1 MLFASLRL
9 VALVAFVTCCSISS
23 TWAQQPGAQSEAV
36 DLVRNRCVRLLLS
49 DTAYAS
55 EQSYQLSGDI
65 HYAQDGAG
73 YYASL
78 TPEGVWPDIDY
89 QSTLSNAWPPS
100 WHLYRL
106 LLVSRQYHRNHDPQ
120 YLAALHRGL
129 AFWISH
135 DFRCPNWWQN
145 QINTPFAYASLLLM
159 LGSEATAPERA
170 FLDDVLR
177 PRIAQAHPTGQN
189 KIWQHDIEARVAL
202 LHHDAAGLAQA
213 LANMASVVEV
223 TTGEGIQ
230 PDYSFQQHGAML
242 QFGNYG
248 LHFVNSLLFW
258 LAVTEG
264 TSYAFTPQKQRVLF
278 DYCANGLRWTVFRGG
293 MDLTTIGRQWRSGAA
308 GKRGQVLYD
317 DLQLVRALNPAQAC
331 RYFLDGFAGPADAA
345 CELRGNQSFWRSG
358 YMVQLAR
365 SKYSLSVK
373 THGPFVKKLESINGE
388 NQLGAYLNDG
398 VSLVQRTGREY
409 RDIGAYWNWAML
421 PGTTCDTTQAPGD
434 KLVLQSSNVAAFVGQ
449 VSDGLAGLSTMAYDR
464 LGLQARKSYFLVGNT
479 LVALGAGIEASEAKN
494 VVTTVNQCYYKAPLV
509 SAEPTP
515 NSLRWLWHDSI
526 GYFFLANSSQPKTLV
541 RANKSA
547 WPAVDVA
554 SPPVPAG
561 GVDVRSTCTI
571 LLPHTQ
577 TSDYAYALQTGLG
590 QTQARDAARHFPVQ
604 VLANTRAVQAI
615 AFNDRVLAAFYQPEK
630 LRMSATLSIAA
641 DSPCLLI
648 YKRTTPKPEVWVAD
662 PTRTLQSVRL
672 NINGTYR
679 TIALPQGDLL
689 GSTVK
694 MGL

>member
-1 MLFASLRL
+1 MNSA
-9 VALVAFVTCCSISS
+9 
-23 TWAQQPGAQSEAV
+23 WAQQPATQLRDVET
-36 DLVRNRCVRLLLS
+36 VRNRCVRLLLS

-55 EQSYQLSGDI
+55 ERSYQLSGDI

-78 TPEGVWPDIDY
+78 TPEGAWSDIDY

-106 LLVSRQYHRNHDPQ
+106 LLVSRRYHRNHDAK

-129 AFWISH
+129 AYWISH

-145 QINTPFAYASLLLM
+145 QINTPFAYSSLLLM
-159 LGSEATAPERA
+159 LGAEATAPERA
-170 FLDDVLR
+170 FLDNVLS
-177 PRIAQAHPTGQN
+177 PRIAQKNPTGQN

-202 LHHDAAGLAQA
+202 LHNDAAQLTQA
-213 LANMASVVEV
+213 LNNMATVIEV

-264 TSYAFTPQKQRVLF
+264 TGYAFAPQKQRVLF

-293 MDLTTIGRQWRSGAA
+293 MDMTTLGRQLRSGAA
-308 GKRGQVLYD
+308 TKRGQVLYD

-331 RYFLDGFAGPADAA
+331 RYFLDGFGGPADAA

-358 YMVQLAR
+358 YLVQLAR
-365 SKYSLSVK
+365 GQYAMSVK
-373 THGPFVKKLESINGE
+373 THGPFVKKMESINGE
-388 NQLGAYLNDG
+388 NQLGAYFNDG

-409 RDIGAYWNWAML
+409 RDIGAYWNWALL
-421 PGTTCDTTQAPGD
+421 PGTTADTTRVPGD
-434 KLVLQSSNVAAFVGQ
+434 AQVLKSSNEAAFVGQ
-449 VSDGLAGLSTMAYDR
+449 VSDGGAGLSTMAYDR

-479 LVALGAGIEASEAKN
+479 LVALGAGIAAKDVKN
-494 VVTTVNQCYYKAPLV
+494 VVTTVNQTYYKAPLL
-509 SAEPTP
+509 SAEATP
-515 NSLRWLWHDSI
+515 NNLRWLWHDSI
-526 GYFFLANSSQPKTLV
+526 GYFFWSANSQPKTLV
-541 RANKSA
+541 RTKQSN

-554 SPPVPAG
+554 SPPAG
-561 GVDVRSTCTI
+561 AADVRKTCTI
-571 LLPHTQ
+571 VLSHSQ
-577 TSDYAYALQTGLG
+577 TSDYAYAVQTGLG
-590 QTQARDAARHFPVQ
+590 QAQTRDAARHFPVQ

-615 AFNDRVLAAFYQPEK
+615 TLNDRVLAAFYQPEK
-630 LRMSATLSIAA
+630 LRVSATVSLGA

-648 YKRTTPKPEVWVAD
+648 YKRTPTRAEVWVAD
-662 PTRTLQSVRL
+662 PTRTLQNVRL
-672 NINGTYR
+672 SLNGVSQ
-679 TIALPQGDLL
+679 TIALPQGDML
-689 GSTVK
+689 GSSVK
-694 MGL
+694 ARL

>member
-1 MLFASLRL
+1 M
-9 VALVAFVTCCSISS
+9 
-23 TWAQQPGAQSEAV
+23 
-36 DLVRNRCVRLLLS
+36 RNRCVRLLLS

-55 EQSYQLSGDI
+55 EQSYRLSGDI
-65 HYAQDGAG
+65 SYAQDGAG

-78 TPEGVWPDIDY
+78 TPEGAWPDIDY
-89 QSTLSNAWPPS
+89 QSPLSNAWPPS

-106 LLVSRQYHRNHDPQ
+106 LLVSRQYHRNHNPQ

-129 AFWISH
+129 AFWTSH

-159 LGSEATAPERA
+159 LGAEATASERA
-170 FLDDVLR
+170 FLDDVLSQ
-177 PRIAQAHPTGQN
+177 RIAQKHPTGQN

-202 LHHDAAGLAQA
+202 LHHDAARLAQA
-213 LANMASVVEV
+213 LADMASVVEV

-258 LAVTEG
+258 LNVTEG
-264 TSYAFTPQKQRVLF
+264 TSYAFSPQKQRVLF
-278 DYCANGLRWTVFRGG
+278 DYCANGLRWSVFRGG
-293 MDLTTIGRQWRSGAA
+293 MDLTTIGRQFRSGAA

-358 YMVQLAR
+358 YLVQLAR
-365 SKYSLSVK
+365 SQYALSVK
-373 THGPFVKKLESINGE
+373 THGPFVQKLESINGE

-409 RDIGAYWNWAML
+409 RDIGAYWNWALL

-434 KLVLQSSNVAAFVGQ
+434 KLVLKSSNQAAFVGQ
-449 VSDGLAGLSTMAYDR
+449 VSDGVAGLSTMAYDR
-464 LGLQARKSYFLVGNT
+464 LGVQARKSYFLGGNT
-479 LVALGAGIEASEAKN
+479 LVALGAGIKAKEAQN
-494 VVTTVNQCYYKAPLV
+494 VVTTVNQCYYQGPLV
-509 SAEPTP
+509 SAAATP
-515 NSLRWLWHDSI
+515 KSLRWLWHDSI
-526 GYFFLANSSQPKTLV
+526 GYFFWANSSQPRTLL
-541 RANKSA
+541 RTQKSN
-547 WPAVDVA
+547 WPAVDAA

-561 GVDVRSTCTI
+561 GAKQRTTCTI
-571 LLPHTQ
+571 LLPQ
-577 TSDYAYALQTGLG
+577 SQASDYAYALQTGLG
-590 QTQARDAARHFPVQ
+590 QPQARAAARLFPVQ
-604 VLANTRAVQAI
+604 VLANPRAVQAI

-630 LRMSATLSIAA
+630 LRVSATLSIIA

-648 YKRTTPKPEVWVAD
+648 YKRTTPRPEVWVAD
-662 PTRTLQSVRL
+662 PTRALQHVRL
-672 NINGTYR
+672 GINGTYR

-689 GSTVK
+689 GSSVK
-694 MGL
+694 VRL

>member
-1 MLFASLRL
+1 MKLIL
-9 VALVAFVTCCSISS
+9 ALVVFVTGCSISS
-23 TWAQQPGAQSEAV
+23 TWAQQPGAQAREV
-36 DLVRNRCVRLLLS
+36 DLVRSRCVRLLLS

-78 TPEGVWPDIDY
+78 TPEGAWPDIDY

-145 QINTPFAYASLLLM
+145 QINTPFAYSSLLLM
-159 LGSEATAPERA
+159 LGAEATAPERA

-213 LANMASVVEV
+213 LQNMASVVEV

-264 TSYAFTPQKQRVLF
+264 TGYAFTPEKQRVLF

-365 SKYSLSVK
+365 DQYSLSVK

-421 PGTTCDTTQAPGD
+421 PGTTCDTTLAPGD
-434 KLVLQSSNVAAFVGQ
+434 AQVLKSSNQATFVGQ
-449 VSDGLAGLSTMAYDR
+449 VSDGVAGLSTMAYDR

-479 LVALGAGIEASEAKN
+479 LVALGAGIEAKDTKN
-494 VVTTVNQCYYKAPLV
+494 VVTTVNQCYYQAPLV
-509 SAEPTP
+509 STEATP

-526 GYFFLANSSQPKTLV
+526 SYFFLTNSNQPKTVV
-541 RANKSA
+541 RAKKSA
-547 WPAVDVA
+547 WPAVDAA
-554 SPPVPAG
+554 SSAVPPSGAEL
-561 GVDVRSTCTI
+561 RSTCTI
-571 LLPHTQ
+571 LLPQ
-577 TSDYAYALQTGLG
+577 SKKSDYAYALQTGLD
-590 QTQARDAARHFPVQ
+590 QTQARAAARHFPVQ
-604 VLANTRAVQAI
+604 VLANARAVQAI
-615 AFNDRVLAAFYQPEK
+615 KFNDRVLAAFYQPEK
-630 LRMSATLSIAA
+630 LRVSATLSIVA

-648 YKRTTPKPEVWVAD
+648 YKRTTARPEVWVAD
-662 PTRTLQSVRL
+662 PTRTLQHIRL
-672 NINGTYR
+672 SINGTYR

-689 GSTVK
+689 GSSVK
-694 MGL
+694 AAL

>member
-1 MLFASLRL
+1 MKATL
-9 VALVAFVTCCSISS
+9 VLILLLTCCSIAS
-23 TWAQQPGAQSEAV
+23 TWAQQPAAQLKEV
-36 DLVRNRCVRLLLS
+36 ETVRSRCVRLLLS

-65 HYAQDGAG
+65 SYAQDGAG

-78 TPEGVWPDIDY
+78 TREGAWPDIDY

-106 LLVSRQYHRNHDPQ
+106 LLVGRQYHRNRDPQ

-129 AFWISH
+129 AYWIRH

-159 LGSEATAPERA
+159 LGAEATAPERA

-202 LHHDAAGLAQA
+202 LHHDAPGLAQA
-213 LANMASVVEV
+213 LANMATVIEV
-223 TTGEGIQ
+223 TTDEGIQ

-264 TSYAFTPQKQRVLF
+264 TSYAFAPQKQRVLF

-293 MDLTTIGRQWRSGAA
+293 MDMTTLGRQLRSGAA
-308 GKRGQVLYD
+308 TKRGQVLYD
-317 DLQLVRALNPAQAC
+317 NLRLVRALNPAQAC
-331 RYFLDGFAGPADAA
+331 RYYLDGFGGPADAA
-345 CELRGNQSFWRSG
+345 CELQGNQNFWRSG
-358 YMVQLAR
+358 YLVQLAR
-365 SKYSLSVK
+365 GQYFMSVK
-373 THGPFVKKLESINGE
+373 THGPFVKKIESINGE
-388 NQLGAYLNDG
+388 NLLGAYLNDG

-409 RDIGAYWNWAML
+409 RDIEAYWNWAML
-421 PGTTCDTTQAPGD
+421 PGTTADTTRAPGD
-434 KLVLQSSNVAAFVGQ
+434 AQVLQSSNQAAFVGQ
-449 VSDGLAGLSTMAYDR
+449 VSDGAAGLSTMAYDR
-464 LGLQARKSYFLVGNT
+464 LGLQARKSYFMVGNT
-479 LVALGAGIEASEAKN
+479 LVALGAGIAAKDTKN
-494 VVTTVNQCYYKAPLV
+494 VVTTVNQTYYKAPLL
-509 SAEPTP
+509 SAEATA

-526 GYFFLANSSQPKTLV
+526 GYFFLAAGSQPITLV
-541 RANKSA
+541 RAKKSN

-554 SPPVPAG
+554 SPPASAD
-561 GVDVRSTCTI
+561 DVRKTYTI
-571 LLPHTQ
+571 FLPHSKTL
-577 TSDYAYALQTGLG
+577 DYAYALQTGLDQA
-590 QTQARDAARHFPVQ
+590 QTRDDARHFPVQ

-615 AFNDRVLAAFYQPEK
+615 SFNDRVLAAFYQPEK
-630 LRMSATLSIAA
+630 LRVSATTSIGA

-648 YKRTTPKPEVWVAD
+648 YKRTTPRPEVWVAD
-662 PTRTLQSVRL
+662 PTRTLQHVRL
-672 NINGTYR
+672 SINGVYR
-679 TIALPQGDLL
+679 TIDLPQGDLL
-689 GSTVK
+689 GSSVK
-694 MGL
+694 ARP

>member
-1 MLFASLRL
+1 MKGTL
-9 VALVAFVTCCSISS
+9 VLIILIACCSISR
-23 TWAQQPGAQSEAV
+23 TWAQQPAAQQRDVET
-36 DLVRNRCVRLLLS
+36 VRTRCVRLLLS

-55 EQSYQLSGDI
+55 ERSYQLSGDI

-78 TPEGVWPDIDY
+78 TPEGAWPDIDY
-89 QSTLSNAWPPS
+89 QSKLSNAWPPS

-129 AFWISH
+129 AYWISH

-159 LGSEATAPERA
+159 LGAEATAPERA
-170 FLDDVLR
+170 FLDDVLSS
-177 PRIAQAHPTGQN
+177 RIAQQNPTGQN

-202 LHHDAAGLAQA
+202 LHNDAAALAQA
-213 LANMASVVEV
+213 LANMATVIVVS
-223 TTGEGIQ
+223 TGEGIQ

-264 TSYAFTPQKQRVLF
+264 TGYAFAPQKQRVLF

-293 MDLTTIGRQWRSGAA
+293 MDLTTRGRQLRSDADT
-308 GKRGQVLYD
+308 KRGQVLYD
-317 DLQLVRALNPAQAC
+317 DLRLVRALNPAQAC
-331 RYFLDGFAGPADAA
+331 RYFLDGFGGPADAA
-345 CELRGNQSFWRSG
+345 CELRGNQNFWRSG
-358 YMVQLAR
+358 YQVQMAR
-365 SKYSLSVK
+365 GQYFMSVK
-373 THGPFVKKLESINGE
+373 THGPFVKKIESINGE
-388 NQLGAYLNDG
+388 NLLGAYLNDG

-409 RDIGAYWNWAML
+409 HDIEAYWNWAML
-421 PGTTCDTTQAPGD
+421 PGITADTTLAPGD
-434 KLVLQSSNVAAFVGQ
+434 AQVLKSNNEAAFVGQ
-449 VSDGLAGLSTMAYDR
+449 VSDGTAGLSTMAYDR

-479 LVALGAGIEASEAKN
+479 LVALGAGIAAKDTKN
-494 VVTTVNQCYYKAPLV
+494 VVTTVNQTYYKAPLV
-509 SAEPTP
+509 STEATP

-526 GYFFLANSSQPKTLV
+526 GYFFLAPGSQPKTLV
-541 RANKSA
+541 RTRKSN
-547 WPAVDVA
+547 WPALDLA
-554 SPPVPAG
+554 SPPAG
-561 GVDVRSTCTI
+561 AADVRKTCTI
-571 LLPHTQ
+571 LLPHSK
-577 TSDYAYALQTGLG
+577 TSDYAYAVQTGLG
-590 QTQARDAARHFPVQ
+590 KTQVRDAARHFPAQ

-630 LRMSATLSIAA
+630 LRVSATVSIAA

-648 YKRTTPKPEVWVAD
+648 YKGTTPRPEVWVAD
-662 PTRTLQSVRL
+662 PTRTLQHVRL
-672 NINGTYR
+672 SINGASQ

-689 GSTVK
+689 GSSVK
-694 MGL
+694 ARF